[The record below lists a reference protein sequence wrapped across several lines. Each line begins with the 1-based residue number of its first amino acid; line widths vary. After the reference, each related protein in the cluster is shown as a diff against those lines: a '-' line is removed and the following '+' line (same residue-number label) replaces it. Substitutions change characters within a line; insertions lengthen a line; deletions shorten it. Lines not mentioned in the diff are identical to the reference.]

1 MKSPFN
7 LLIAPLAG
15 FSLWL
20 AGVLLAHADQNEPVA
35 EVPAVVKDMAERLAR
50 CGVASL
56 AQFPEEAAVPP
67 PTEWTGTKELPL
79 NDVRGVDVFTHTLI
93 VHQASNSA
101 YVISTG
107 GTEGGKVRG
116 PIPLDWQ
123 CKKKAAKPGKRPART
138 DK

>member
-1 MKSPFN
+1 MKFCSSF
-7 LLIAPLAG
+7 LIAPLAG

-20 AGVLLAHADQNEPVA
+20 AAVLPAHADHHEPVV

-50 CGVASL
+50 CGVASP

-67 PTEWTGTKELPL
+67 PPEWTGTMELPV

-93 VHQASNSA
+93 VHQVSNSA

-123 CKKKAAKPGKRPART
+123 CKKKAAKPAKRPART